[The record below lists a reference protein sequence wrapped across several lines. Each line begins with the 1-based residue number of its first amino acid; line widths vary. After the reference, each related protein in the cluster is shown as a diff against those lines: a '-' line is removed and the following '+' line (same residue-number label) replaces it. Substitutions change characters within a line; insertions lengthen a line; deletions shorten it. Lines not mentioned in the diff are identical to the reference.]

1 MFSVLSYVL
10 FFKQAM
16 DDHYLRNFGC
26 VMPFHTNKPKEKPCT
41 LNNSMLDPFWEF
53 LDNGAFKLF
62 CQMPCASME
71 VTFPAITDGVG
82 SPDEAYVKLYLLTV
96 VKVQTSYWSYSIIS
110 LLAEVGGYLGLL
122 LGMSLLD
129 ITKVID
135 WFCLKFNIHP

>member
-1 MFSVLSYVL
+1 
-10 FFKQAM
+10 M
-16 DDHYLRNFGC
+16 DAHYLKNFGC
-26 VMPFHTNKPKEKPCT
+26 VMPFQSNKPKQNPCP
-41 LNNSMLDPFWEF
+41 LNNSMLDTYIEWR
-53 LDNGAFKLF
+53 DNKAFKSY

-71 VTFPAITDGVG
+71 VTFPAIADGIT
-82 SPDEAYVKLYLLTV
+82 SPDEAYVKLYPLSV

-135 WFCLKFNIHP
+135 WFCLKLSIHP

>member
-1 MFSVLSYVL
+1 
-10 FFKQAM
+10 M
-16 DDHYLRNFGC
+16 DNHYLNEFGC
-26 VMPFHTNKPKEKPCT
+26 VIPFQSNMPEQNSCA
-41 LNNSMLDPFWEF
+41 LNNSMKNLYREF
-53 LDNGAFKLF
+53 RKNEVFKSY

-71 VTFPAITDGVG
+71 VTFPSITEDVG